1 MFTAR
6 HVEHYAAGLVL
17 DDCGL
22 GAIGSGKAECLYMAP
37 LEAAG
42 LTIAD
47 SAASSVHKWNVNVL
61 GVLLAASA
69 IEFHESE

>member
-1 MFTAR
+1 
-6 HVEHYAAGLVL
+6 
-17 DDCGL
+17 
-22 GAIGSGKAECLYMAP
+22 MAP